1 MQQTLNFDL
10 SEQPIPVLL
19 RGDKWDSVWSEL
31 TDNEDLN
38 FVDASRGTSLSSLIT
53 SSVESIHTALI
64 DGWTMMI
71 GYSSGKDSETVLH
84 LFLMALIRAVRSG
97 ATISQHHFI
106 LHTDTLIESPE
117 VRWLAD
123 QKLAE
128 LERFIAKENLP
139 LTIVLAKPGISQSW
153 TGRILTGR
161 GLPTFSNSTARQCS
175 QDLKI
180 TSAKRAKAAYM
191 RELPKEVR
199 HCCK

>member
-117 VRWLAD
+117 VRWLAI
-123 QKLAE
+123 
-128 LERFIAKENLP
+128 RNWP
-139 LTIVLAKPGISQSW
+139 SW
-153 TGRILTGR
+153 SVSLRR
-161 GLPTFSNSTARQCS
+161 KTF
-175 QDLKI
+175 L
-180 TSAKRAKAAYM
+180 
-191 RELPKEVR
+191 
-199 HCCK
+199 

>member
-84 LFLMALIRAVRSG
+84 LFVVVK
-97 ATISQHHFI
+97 FKW
-106 LHTDTLIESPE
+106 TL
-117 VRWLAD
+117 
-123 QKLAE
+123 
-128 LERFIAKENLP
+128 
-139 LTIVLAKPGISQSW
+139 
-153 TGRILTGR
+153 
-161 GLPTFSNSTARQCS
+161 
-175 QDLKI
+175 
-180 TSAKRAKAAYM
+180 
-191 RELPKEVR
+191 
-199 HCCK
+199 

>member
-1 MQQTLNFDL
+1 MQQALNFDL
-10 SEQPIPVLL
+10 SEQPLSVLL

-53 SSVESIHTALI
+53 SSVEAIHTALI

-97 ATISQHHFI
+97 AAISQHHFI

-128 LERFIAKENLP
+128 LERF
-139 LTIVLAKPGISQSW
+139 
-153 TGRILTGR
+153 
-161 GLPTFSNSTARQCS
+161 
-175 QDLKI
+175 
-180 TSAKRAKAAYM
+180 M
-191 RELPKEVR
+191 
-199 HCCK
+199 